1 MWLLYTPLPLHTI
14 LIHTSILYIH
24 IFTQYNS
31 YYIYTYIYT
40 FHMLRYIILYLH
52 CICVYTY
59 TAFHF
64 FADVALQRYYKR
76 FVRDYIR
83 YKDEI
88 FCIADDIITAIR
100 KDVRKTEKGHNSDA
114 VFGSGNYYALH
125 IR

>member
-1 MWLLYTPLPLHTI
+1 MVIVHTFTLTFYTNTHSHTLYASFYTILPLYT
-14 LIHTSILYIH
+14 
-24 IFTQYNS
+24 
-31 YYIYTYIYT
+31 
-40 FHMLRYIILYLH
+40 R
-52 CICVYTY
+52 TY

-100 KDVRKTEKGHNSDA
+100 NDVRKTEKGHNSDA
-114 VFGSGNYYALH
+114 GFGSGNYYALH

>member
-1 MWLLYTPLPLHTI
+1 MVIVYTVTLTYYTSTYSHTLYAHFLHNTI
-14 LIHTSILYIH
+14 LTVYFFTLYM
-24 IFTQYNS
+24 
-31 YYIYTYIYT
+31 YIYTYA
-40 FHMLRYIILYLH
+40 
-52 CICVYTY
+52 
-59 TAFHF
+59 AFHF

-100 KDVRKTEKGHNSDA
+100 NDVRKTVKGHNSDA